1 MQTFIHIGLPKTAT
15 TFLQDVV
22 FPEFNDIQLIT
33 TPITYYNDDFIK
45 LKYADDSLIQLDKVK
60 EYILN
65 LSKSES
71 VIISDEFLSG
81 FPIHLCNINRTKI
94 AERLQYVCPNAT
106 IIIFLRGQEDILH
119 SLHNQY
125 VKVRIGTKRIGEFY
139 KHPQFA
145 ELFKSMVGRKLETP
159 FPYYSHNTV
168 AHLDSFLY
176 YELILLYKKL
186 FKNVEVFLYED
197 LQTKPK
203 ETLDRLSRIIG
214 KNYNVDIETLINKNI
229 NISLSVKNKEYLLF
243 HQLSRFVLRKKWIT
257 KMIFPMYYHLKIKP
271 LLAKENQYITEICK
285 AYFTE
290 NNQKLIKEFDIPIH
304 QYPDKYFF

>member
-22 FPEFNDIQLIT
+22 FPAFEDIQLIT
-33 TPITYYNDDFIK
+33 TPITYYNNDFIK
-45 LKYADDSLIQLDKVK
+45 LKSADDSLIQLDKVK
-60 EYILN
+60 ENIIN
-65 LSKSES
+65 IAKNES

-94 AERLQYVCPNAT
+94 AERLRYIYPNAT
-106 IIIFLRGQEDILH
+106 IIIFLRGQKDILH

-125 VKVRIGTKRIGEFY
+125 VKVGIGTKRIGEFY

-145 ELFKSMVGRKLETP
+145 ELYKNIVGRKLETP
-159 FPYYSHNTV
+159 FPYYSHNSV

-176 YELILLYKKL
+176 YELILLYKNL

-197 LQTKPK
+197 LQYKPK
-203 ETLDRLSRIIG
+203 ETLERLGRIVG
-214 KNYNVDIETLINKNI
+214 KEYNVDFETLISKNI
-229 NISLSVKNKEYLLF
+229 NTSLSEKNKEYKLF
-243 HQLSRFVLRKKWIT
+243 HQLSKFVLRKKWIT
-257 KMIFPMYYHLKIKP
+257 KMVFPLYYNFKIKP

-285 AYFTE
+285 SYFTE
-290 NNQKLIKEFDIPIH
+290 NNQRLINELNIPIH
-304 QYPDKYFF
+304 QYPEKYFF